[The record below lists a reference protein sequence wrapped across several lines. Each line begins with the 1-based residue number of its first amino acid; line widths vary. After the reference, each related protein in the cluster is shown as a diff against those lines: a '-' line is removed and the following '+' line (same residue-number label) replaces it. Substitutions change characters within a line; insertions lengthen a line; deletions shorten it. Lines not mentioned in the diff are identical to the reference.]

1 MSLGSKSAE
10 ARRIL
15 LIEDDEEDYLITRT
29 LLAELAE
36 SEYQLIWEPTFE
48 SAFARL
54 QTTRI
59 DIVLVDY
66 LVGTHTGIEIVRE
79 ARATGCAAPIIL
91 LTGVGSRAV
100 DLAAM
105 EAGAADFLEKGKM
118 TAELLERS
126 IRYALNAAEA
136 RRALVEKTTLLQATL
151 DNTGAGIASFNRG
164 GRLVAWNE
172 RFIGLLGL
180 TGDVQFSPDVST
192 TTNADVGD
200 LSAEARGILDMAK
213 PIGQDRFELW
223 RGDGCVLEIRH
234 NPSPDGGLVVVC
246 MDITERKDAE
256 RRLLKAKEQ
265 AELAN
270 RSKSEF
276 LANMSHE
283 LRTPLNAIIGFSDLM
298 RREIKGPLGDES
310 YRGYAGDIQQSG
322 HHLLNIINDI
332 LDLSKIEAGRFQ
344 LLFEELDLND
354 ILGVCVRMIDE
365 RLQEAGLSLILQT
378 LREKMIIRVDSRVMQ
393 QIVLNLLSNAV
404 KFTPRGG
411 SIVVAA
417 THCEGEGLCL
427 SVKDTGIG
435 IAAADIDL
443 VLQPFGQ
450 VEGAMN
456 RKFKGT
462 GLGLPLAK
470 SLAEMHGGRLL
481 LESELGVGTTVSVI
495 LPQECF
501 VTAKEPPEANS
512 PEAIQKAS

>member
-1 MSLGSKSAE
+1 VE
-10 ARRIL
+10 TRRIL
-15 LIEDDEEDYLITRT
+15 LIEDDEEDYLITKA

-54 QTTRI
+54 HTTRI
-59 DIVLVDY
+59 DVVLVDY
-66 LVGTHTGIEIVRE
+66 LVGTHTGIDIVRE
-79 ARATGCAAPIIL
+79 ARATGCTAPIIL

-151 DNTGAGIASFNRG
+151 DNTGAGIASFNRA

-172 RFIGLLGL
+172 RFVGLLGL
-180 TGDVQFSPDVST
+180 SGDLATRVDVAAAPD
-192 TTNADVGD
+192 AGVGD

-213 PIGQDRFELW
+213 PIGQDRYELW
-223 RGDGCVLEIRH
+223 RADGCVLEIRH
-234 NPSPDGGLVVVC
+234 NPAQDGGLVVVC
-246 MDITERKDAE
+246 MDITERKDVE

-310 YRGYAGDIQQSG
+310 YRGYAYDIQSSG

-344 LLFEELDLND
+344 LLLEELDLND

-365 RLQEAGLSLILQT
+365 RLQDAGLTLLMQT
-378 LREKMIIRVDSRVMQ
+378 LRERIMVRVDSRVMQ

-411 SIVVAA
+411 TIIVSAS
-417 THCEGEGLCL
+417 HDEGEGLCL
-427 SVKDTGIG
+427 AVKDTGIG
-435 IAAADIDL
+435 IAAADMEL

-470 SLAEMHGGRLL
+470 SLVEMHGGKLL
-481 LESELGVGTTVSVI
+481 LESELSVGTTVSVI
-495 LPQECF
+495 LPSRCF
-501 VTAKEPPEANS
+501 VATGDEAAAPVEPRKSAL
-512 PEAIQKAS
+512 AS